1 MLSSSFQGDPCGP
14 LDFGCGI
21 GNVVKGGIEEF
32 VRSLADGAVQFLG
45 WLTSFW
51 INIPSPDVQS
61 DAIAQITSGLHFYT
75 IALAIVGVFVTLIR
89 MVFTNSFRDG
99 MPAVKMILNLIIVT
113 GVYATATTALILAG
127 DAFAPWIISRA
138 TGQQD
143 LDLTQLL
150 TTQAI
155 MTAGVGPGVLLGIVA
170 LLGSLANVILMIL
183 RGVLVTLVFAFLP
196 SLAAASATESGN
208 QAFKK
213 AQGYL
218 LALILFKPVAAVIYA
233 LGLLLIRTPPAF
245 TTTDELGQSLYHVS
259 VGVMTLIVAG
269 LALPAIIKFIAPV
282 AAGGVSSAFSGAGL
296 AAGGVAAGA
305 AIVSL
310 GAGAAA
316 GGALAAKGAAT
327 STAATAGKTA
337 ATTGKG
343 AETVATTA
351 TGKGGGNGPSVAR
364 SAGDGSPG
372 PSTTGGGSAPSNGGG
387 SAPSTGGGAA
397 AGRVGRSAATTG
409 SGGAPAAKGGGTP
422 AAVPSRSASAVG
434 APAVAPTRRRDSA
447 AQLSDLTASGANTA
461 NRSVG
466 DDAEEK

>member
-1 MLSSSFQGDPCGP
+1 MGDAP
-14 LDFGCGI
+14 LDDCGWLDVGCGI

-61 DAIAQITSGLHFYT
+61 DAIGQITSGLHFYT
-75 IALAIVGVFVTLIR
+75 IVLAIVGLLVTLIR
-89 MVFTNSFRDG
+89 MIFSNSFRDG
-99 MPAVKMILNLIIVT
+99 MPAVKMIVNLIVVT
-113 GVYATATTALILAG
+113 GVYTAATTALILAG
-127 DAFAPWIISRA
+127 DSFAPWIIERA
-138 TGQQD
+138 TGTQD

-170 LLGSLANVILMIL
+170 LLGSLMNVILMIL

-196 SLAAASATESGN
+196 ALAAASATEAGN

-233 LGLLLIRTPPAF
+233 LGLLLIRTPPSF
-245 TTTDELGQSLYHVS
+245 TTTDELGASLYHVS
-259 VGVMTLIVAG
+259 VGVMTLLIAG

-305 AIVSL
+305 AVVSL

-327 STAATAGKTA
+327 TASTAGNAAAATGQGARAVASTAANNS
-337 ATTGKG
+337 
-343 AETVATTA
+343 
-351 TGKGGGNGPSVAR
+351 GGGGGRR
-364 SAGDGSPG
+364 SC
-372 PSTTGGGSAPSNGGG
+372 
-387 SAPSTGGGAA
+387 
-397 AGRVGRSAATTG
+397 RH
-409 SGGAPAAKGGGTP
+409 GT
-422 AAVPSRSASAVG
+422 AHG
-434 APAVAPTRRRDSA
+434 RRRQRCA
-447 AQLSDLTASGANTA
+447 LEQRRQLSEHAERPRRLCYTFELRGRGRRCANFCRADARRRGGRRTVRGTHHA
-461 NRSVG
+461 PPRQHGTCCRSDRG
-466 DDAEEK
+466 RGPHHQPHR

>member
-1 MLSSSFQGDPCGP
+1 MNNDGLEDCGP

-21 GNVVKGGIEEF
+21 GNIVKGGIEEF

-61 DAIAQITSGLHFYT
+61 DAIGQITSGLHFYT
-75 IALAIVGVFVTLIR
+75 IVLAIVGLLVTLIR
-89 MVFTNSFRDG
+89 MIFSNSFRDG
-99 MPAVKMILNLIIVT
+99 IPAVKMIVNLIVVT
-113 GVYATATTALILAG
+113 GVYAAATTALILAG
-127 DAFAPWIISRA
+127 DSFAPWIIERA
-138 TGQQD
+138 TGTQD

-170 LLGSLANVILMIL
+170 LLGSLMNVILMIL

-196 SLAAASATESGN
+196 ALAAASATEAGN

-233 LGLLLIRTPPAF
+233 LGLLLIRTPPSF
-245 TTTDELGQSLYHVS
+245 TTTDELGASLYHVS
-259 VGVMTLIVAG
+259 VGVMTLLIAG

-296 AAGGVAAGA
+296 VAGGVAAGA
-305 AIVSL
+305 AVVSL

-316 GGALAAKGAAT
+316 GGAIAAKGAAT
-327 STAATAGKTA
+327 TASTAGNAAASTGQGAKTVASTAAS
-337 ATTGKG
+337 
-343 AETVATTA
+343 
-351 TGKGGGNGPSVAR
+351 GGGRGAAVTTEPR
-364 SAGDGSPG
+364 TGAGDGVTASSG
-372 PSTTGGGSAPSNGGG
+372 GGGSVSSPGSRAASPAPTGASGNG
-387 SAPSTGGGAA
+387 AQALAA
-397 AGRVGRSAATTG
+397 AGGAQS
-409 SGGAPAAKGGGTP
+409 GAP
-422 AAVPSRSASAVG
+422 V
-434 APAVAPTRRRDSA
+434 TRRGDNA
-447 AQLSDLTASGANTA
+447 ARVADLTAGGARTI
-461 NRSVG
+461 NRTL
-466 DDAEEK
+466 DDAAEEK

>member
-1 MLSSSFQGDPCGP
+1 MGDAP
-14 LDFGCGI
+14 LDDCGWLDVGCGI

-61 DAIAQITSGLHFYT
+61 DAIGQITSGLHFYT
-75 IALAIVGVFVTLIR
+75 IVLAIVGLLVTLIR
-89 MVFTNSFRDG
+89 MIFSNSFRDG
-99 MPAVKMILNLIIVT
+99 MPAVKMIVNLIVVT
-113 GVYATATTALILAG
+113 GVYTAATTALILAG
-127 DAFAPWIISRA
+127 DSFAPWIIERA
-138 TGQQD
+138 TGTQD

-170 LLGSLANVILMIL
+170 LLGSLMNVILMIL

-196 SLAAASATESGN
+196 ALAAASATEAGN

-233 LGLLLIRTPPAF
+233 LGLLLIRTPPSF
-245 TTTDELGQSLYHVS
+245 TTTDELGASLYHVS
-259 VGVMTLIVAG
+259 VGVMTLLIAG

-305 AIVSL
+305 AVVSL

-327 STAATAGKTA
+327 TASTAGNAAAATGQGARAVASTAANNS
-337 ATTGKG
+337 
-343 AETVATTA
+343 
-351 TGKGGGNGPSVAR
+351 GGG
-364 SAGDGSPG
+364 
-372 PSTTGGGSAPSNGGG
+372 
-387 SAPSTGGGAA
+387 GGGAA
-397 AGRVGRSAATTG
+397 VATAPRTGGGDSAAPSSSGGSSPSTQNGRGASATPSS
-409 SGGAPAAKGGGTP
+409 SGGAGGGAQTS
-422 AAVPSRSASAVG
+422 AAPTRGAAAGGAQSA
-434 APAVAPTRRRDSA
+434 APTTRRRDNTGRVA
-447 AQLSDLTASGANTA
+447 DLTAGGARTI
-461 NRSVG
+461 NRTV
-466 DDAEEK
+466 DDTAEEK

>member
-1 MLSSSFQGDPCGP
+1 MNNGGLEDCGP
-14 LDFGCGI
+14 LDIGCGI

-61 DAIAQITSGLHFYT
+61 DAIGQITSGLHFYT
-75 IALAIVGVFVTLIR
+75 IVLAIVGLLVTLIR
-89 MVFTNSFRDG
+89 MIFSNSFRDG
-99 MPAVKMILNLIIVT
+99 IPAVKMIVNLIVVT
-113 GVYATATTALILAG
+113 GVYAAATTALILAG
-127 DAFAPWIISRA
+127 DSFAPWIIERA
-138 TGQQD
+138 TGTQD

-170 LLGSLANVILMIL
+170 LLGSLMNVILMIL

-196 SLAAASATESGN
+196 ALAAASATEAGN

-233 LGLLLIRTPPAF
+233 LGLLLIRTPPSF
-245 TTTDELGQSLYHVS
+245 TTTDELGASLYHVS
-259 VGVMTLIVAG
+259 VGVMTLLIAG

-305 AIVSL
+305 AVVSL

-327 STAATAGKTA
+327 TASTAGNAAAATGQGARAVASTAANNS
-337 ATTGKG
+337 
-343 AETVATTA
+343 
-351 TGKGGGNGPSVAR
+351 GGG
-364 SAGDGSPG
+364 
-372 PSTTGGGSAPSNGGG
+372 
-387 SAPSTGGGAA
+387 GGGAA
-397 AGRVGRSAATTG
+397 VATAPRTGGGDSAAPSSSGGSSPSTQNG
-409 SGGAPAAKGGGTP
+409 RGASAAPSSSGGAGGGAQTP
-422 AAVPSRSASAVG
+422 AAPTRGAAAGGAQSA
-434 APAVAPTRRRDSA
+434 APTTRRRDNTGRVA
-447 AQLSDLTASGANTA
+447 DLTAGGARTI
-461 NRSVG
+461 NRTV
-466 DDAEEK
+466 DDAAEEK

>member
-1 MLSSSFQGDPCGP
+1 MNDDGLQECGP

-21 GNVVKGGIEEF
+21 GNVVRGGIEEF

-61 DAIAQITSGLHFYT
+61 DAIGQITSGLHFYT
-75 IALAIVGVFVTLIR
+75 IVLAIVGLFVTLIR
-89 MVFTNSFRDG
+89 MIFSNSFRDG
-99 MPAVKMILNLIIVT
+99 IPAVNMIVNLVVVT
-113 GVYATATTALILAG
+113 GVYAAAATALILAG
-127 DAFAPWIISRA
+127 DSFAPWIIERA
-138 TGQQD
+138 TGTQD

-170 LLGSLANVILMIL
+170 LLGSLMNVILMIL

-196 SLAAASATESGN
+196 ALAAASATESGN

-233 LGLLLIRTPPAF
+233 LGLLLIRTPPSF
-245 TTTDELGQSLYHVS
+245 TTTDELGASLYHVS
-259 VGVMTLIVAG
+259 VGVMTLLIAG

-305 AIVSL
+305 AVVSL

-327 STAATAGKTA
+327 TASTASNAAAATGEGAKAVASTAA
-337 ATTGKG
+337 
-343 AETVATTA
+343 
-351 TGKGGGNGPSVAR
+351 
-364 SAGDGSPG
+364 
-372 PSTTGGGSAPSNGGG
+372 NGGG
-387 SAPSTGGGAA
+387 GGGAPIA
-397 AGRVGRSAATTG
+397 TAPRSGGVDSAPPSSSGGSPSSQGVRGTSAAPSG
-409 SGGAPAAKGGGTP
+409 SGEGGGAPATAAAGG
-422 AAVPSRSASAVG
+422 AQSG
-434 APAVAPTRRRDSA
+434 APVARRRDNTA
-447 AQLSDLTASGANTA
+447 RFADLTAGGARTI
-461 NRSVG
+461 NRTV
-466 DDAEEK
+466 DDAAEEK